1 MAPCNGELLWAK
13 NYPKFNYS
21 NKEPVVGCDLA
32 GIIVAVPNSSP
43 FRLGDEVYARTNF
56 MSRDYTIGVTEELA
70 HRPQRLT
77 WAESAAVPLSAQTA
91 WQALFVQVGLGDID
105 TAPAKG
111 KRILITAAS
120 GGCGGW
126 MVQLAC
132 IAGAE
137 VIGTCREV
145 RGAQDRSATHNSANL
160 PDYLDLGVVHT

>member
-1 MAPCNGELLWAK
+1 
-13 NYPKFNYS
+13 
-21 NKEPVVGCDLA
+21 
-32 GIIVAVPNSSP
+32 
-43 FRLGDEVYARTNF
+43 
-56 MSRDYTIGVTEELA
+56 
-70 HRPQRLT
+70 
-77 WAESAAVPLSAQTA
+77 
-91 WQALFVQVGLGDID
+91 VGLGDID